1 MEELTDHRWGSDAP
15 GQPWL
20 GFDAEGG
27 LYGSDGCNRLV
38 GQWVLTGD
46 RLEFGAHASIT
57 VGMVR
62 RYPSLEAMIDREGWQ
77 CVIPDAADAADAV
90 GQIRALSDWPAEIE
104 AASGVLALRVRDARR
119 K

>member
-1 MEELTDHRWGSDAP
+1 MATFDAP
-15 GQPWL
+15 WYP
-20 GFDAEGG
+20 DAFE
-27 LYGSDGCNRLV
+27 LMESMRKTVYVVPATPEYSV
-38 GQWVLTGD
+38 MSSGD

>member
-1 MEELTDHRWGSDAP
+1 MEGLAGRMEELTEHRWGSDAP

-46 RLEFGAHASIT
+46 RLEFGRLVSTMMFCRDVDTWLLRAAAARW
-57 VGMVR
+57 VR
-62 RYPSLEAMIDREGWQ
+62 DPAEERLE
-77 CVIPDAADAADAV
+77 VSDAAGDVIGVLERDADA
-90 GQIRALSDWPAEIE
+90 G
-104 AASGVLALRVRDARR
+104 LR
-119 K
+119 